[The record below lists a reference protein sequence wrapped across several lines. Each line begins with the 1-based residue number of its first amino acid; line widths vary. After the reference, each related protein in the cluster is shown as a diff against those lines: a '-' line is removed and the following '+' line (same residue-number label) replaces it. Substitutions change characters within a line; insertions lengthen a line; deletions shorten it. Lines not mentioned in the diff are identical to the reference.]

1 MRQWAH
7 ELGFSQIGIAGIALH
22 EAEAGLLAWLQAE
35 LAEVDKDLDEAIRAS
50 DLWREQE
57 ELLTSVP
64 GVGPTVARTLLAD
77 LPELGQLDRRTL
89 AALVGIAPI
98 NRDSGQH
105 RGSRSI
111 RGGRAV
117 VRAKLFMA
125 AWVGCRCNPVIKA
138 FYDRLIKA
146 GKARKAAIVACMH
159 KLLTILNAIL
169 RTKTPWQSA

>member
-1 MRQWAH
+1 MMTAEGHRLRQARHHRVQKRLAAH
-7 ELGFSQIGIAGIALH
+7 V
-22 EAEAGLLAWLQAE
+22 AWLQAE